1 MAQGTSLIYI
11 YRVQNK
17 AVLRGMRDSVD
28 AFVSPL
34 FRITYV
40 FKKLYSLCMDV
51 IVFINYIL
59 SVFSLHLV

>member
-59 SVFSLHLV
+59 SVFSLYLV

>member
-59 SVFSLHLV
+59 SVFSLHPV